1 MWLNLSAS
9 RHRQQKGSYPRSK
22 CRAPFLIH
30 LGDFNCT
37 FWVPLK
43 VSFLGG
49 LMFNGETNN
58 CREPIPI
65 LARGSRARNQRK
77 SHSFR
82 LSFGR
87 IANSGRF
94 CAQNE
99 PRSTQVPSSSSIACL
114 AFPRFRVSAFP
125 RSSRVARGAASPS
138 GSGCQPHGV
147 EAAPGPY

>member
-1 MWLNLSAS
+1 MSGMWLNLSAS

-58 CREPIPI
+58 FREPIPI

-87 IANSGRF
+87 IANSGR

-114 AFPRFRVSAFP
+114 ACLAFPRF
-125 RSSRVARGAASPS
+125 RVARGAASPS
-138 GSGCQPHGV
+138 GSGCQQHGV
-147 EAAPGPY
+147 EAAPGPD